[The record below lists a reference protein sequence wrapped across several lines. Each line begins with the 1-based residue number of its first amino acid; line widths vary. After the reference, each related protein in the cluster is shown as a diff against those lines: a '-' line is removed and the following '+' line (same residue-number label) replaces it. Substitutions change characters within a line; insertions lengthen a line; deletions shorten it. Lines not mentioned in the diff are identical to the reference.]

1 MNGIFRFITKHKDE
15 NLTIY
20 FELVP
25 ELEGIQIVM
34 RKNKAIVARV
44 VTYSDL
50 SYTNTKVPRMIQMLD
65 DMYSQFSGFKED
77 K

>member
-1 MNGIFRFITKHKDE
+1 MNGISRFITKHKDE

-20 FELVP
+20 FEPVP
-25 ELEGIQIVM
+25 ELEGIRIVM
-34 RKNKAIVARV
+34 RRNTAIVARV
-44 VTYSDL
+44 VTYFDL

-65 DMYSQFSGFKED
+65 DMYSQFSVFKED